1 MSTKKIYLIRHGQTD
16 YNLRGVVQGSGIDA
30 PLNETGRKQAEAFY
44 QTYKS
49 VSFDKVYTS
58 VLQRSQQSVKK
69 FLADGIP
76 HEAFEGLN
84 EISWGNRE
92 GISIT
97 PEEDAYYHHML
108 KEWQRGNTS
117 LKIEGGESPEDLVAK
132 QRPVLE
138 YILKQKQEETILICM
153 HGRAMRILLTLMLN
167 YPLKSMDT
175 FEHSN
180 LGLYELT
187 YTGTMF
193 TVDKFN
199 DTSHFNGQVKI

>member
-117 LKIEGGESPEDLVAK
+117 LKIEGGESPEDLAAK

>member
-16 YNLRGVVQGSGIDA
+16 YNLKGVVQGSGIDA
-30 PLNETGRKQAEAFY
+30 PLNDTGRKQAEAFY
-44 QTYKS
+44 QAYKS

-58 VLQRSQQSVKK
+58 VLQRSQQSVEK

-108 KEWQRGNTS
+108 EEWRRGNTS
-117 LKIEGGESPEDLVAK
+117 LKIEGGESPEDLAAK
-132 QRPVLE
+132 QKPVLE
-138 YILKQKQEETILICM
+138 YILKQEKEKTILICM
-153 HGRAMRILLTLMLN
+153 HGRAMRILLTVLLN

-187 YTGTMF
+187 YTGNMF

-199 DTSHFNGQVKI
+199 DTSHFNGQLKI

>member
-97 PEEDAYYHHML
+97 P
-108 KEWQRGNTS
+108 
-117 LKIEGGESPEDLVAK
+117 V
-132 QRPVLE
+132 
-138 YILKQKQEETILICM
+138 
-153 HGRAMRILLTLMLN
+153 
-167 YPLKSMDT
+167 
-175 FEHSN
+175 
-180 LGLYELT
+180 
-187 YTGTMF
+187 
-193 TVDKFN
+193 
-199 DTSHFNGQVKI
+199 

>member
-1 MSTKKIYLIRHGQTD
+1 
-16 YNLRGVVQGSGIDA
+16 
-30 PLNETGRKQAEAFY
+30 
-44 QTYKS
+44 
-49 VSFDKVYTS
+49 
-58 VLQRSQQSVKK
+58 
-69 FLADGIP
+69 
-76 HEAFEGLN
+76 
-84 EISWGNRE
+84 
-92 GISIT
+92 
-97 PEEDAYYHHML
+97 
-108 KEWQRGNTS
+108 
-117 LKIEGGESPEDLVAK
+117 
-132 QRPVLE
+132 
-138 YILKQKQEETILICM
+138 M

>member
-16 YNLRGVVQGSGIDA
+16 YNLKGAVQGSGIDA

-44 QTYKS
+44 QAYKN
-49 VSFDKVYTS
+49 VHFDKVYIST
-58 VLQRSQQSVKK
+58 LQRSRQSVEK
-69 FLADGIP
+69 FLACGIA
-76 HEAFEGLN
+76 HEAFDGLN

-92 GISIT
+92 GIGIT

-108 KEWQRGNTS
+108 QEWQRGNTG

-132 QRPVLE
+132 QQPVLE
-138 YILKQKQEETILICM
+138 YILKQKSEKTILICM
-153 HGRAMRILLTLMLN
+153 HGRAMRILLTLMLH
-167 YPLKSMDT
+167 YPLKNMDM

-187 YTGTMF
+187 HTGTMF

-199 DTSHFNGQVKI
+199 DTSHLNGQL